1 MQVQLDRSM
10 TALGT
15 SRTLVPA
22 QLNSPVSI
30 KPSRLDKEDPDGPPT
45 LPPALDELDPD
56 DYPNTQY
63 WTQSSWIEYKK
74 KQANQGYG
82 VFGLAFLCNAEG
94 DRVSRDRLNAMTKRA
109 KQLWNTLYRHRQ
121 DPTTWG
127 KKGDFVAD
135 FFSRHMRN
143 SFMEFGLCEGNWKA
157 DAFAIVRY
165 PDWASKVRTTGA
177 ILRKFSSSCIPSP
190 HICLVSGKKPSKGK

>member
-1 MQVQLDRSM
+1 
-10 TALGT
+10 
-15 SRTLVPA
+15 
-22 QLNSPVSI
+22 
-30 KPSRLDKEDPDGPPT
+30 
-45 LPPALDELDPD
+45 
-56 DYPNTQY
+56 
-63 WTQSSWIEYKK
+63 
-74 KQANQGYG
+74 
-82 VFGLAFLCNAEG
+82 
-94 DRVSRDRLNAMTKRA
+94 MTKRA

-177 ILRKFSSSCIPSP
+177 ILCKFKVFFFLHPESSHMP
-190 HICLVSGKKPSKGK
+190 CLRQETLEGKTKA

>member
-10 TALGT
+10 AALGT

-30 KPSRLDKEDPDGPPT
+30 KPARLDKDDPDGPPT
-45 LPPALDELDPD
+45 LPPPLDELDPD
-56 DYPNTQY
+56 DYPGTIY

-94 DRVSRDRLNAMTKRA
+94 DRVSRDRLDAMTKRA

-121 DPTTWG
+121 DPTTW
-127 KKGDFVAD
+127 VT
-135 FFSRHMRN
+135 S
-143 SFMEFGLCEGNWKA
+143 
-157 DAFAIVRY
+157 
-165 PDWASKVRTTGA
+165 
-177 ILRKFSSSCIPSP
+177 
-190 HICLVSGKKPSKGK
+190 